1 MYVKVVVVVWVSS
14 TKMSRNMLEET
25 EELEATMLVAISLIA
40 ELRINIPNATNG
52 VLVKVCMKV
61 WVAVFYYP

>member
-25 EELEATMLVAISLIA
+25 DELEATMFVAISLIA

-52 VLVKVCMKV
+52 VLAKVCMKV
-61 WVAVFYYP
+61 

>member
-61 WVAVFYYP
+61 

>member
-25 EELEATMLVAISLIA
+25 EELEATMFVAISLIA
-40 ELRINIPNATNG
+40 NATNG

-61 WVAVFYYP
+61 

>member
-52 VLVKVCMKV
+52 VLAKVCMKV
-61 WVAVFYYP
+61 